1 MQKSHILGFLL
12 IHQEVDIFKILIVY
26 FTNTIKCI
34 CKGTY
39 NSSFFCI
46 FAANIMIL
54 YEIRRY
60 EGIID

>member
-1 MQKSHILGFLL
+1 MQKSHIFGFLL

-39 NSSFFCI
+39 NSSFFRI
-46 FAANIMIL
+46 FALNYTKQMKK
-54 YEIRRY
+54 
-60 EGIID
+60 